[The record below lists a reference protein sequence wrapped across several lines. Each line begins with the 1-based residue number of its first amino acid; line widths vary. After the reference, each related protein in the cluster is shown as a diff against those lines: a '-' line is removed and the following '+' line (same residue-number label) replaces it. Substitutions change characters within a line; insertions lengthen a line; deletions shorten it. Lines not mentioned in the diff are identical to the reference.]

1 MKELTLTQAE
11 QARLQILNQVLRREM
26 AAGEAASALGV
37 SERHIWRLLM
47 AYRKEGAASLAHGNR
62 GRRPPNAI
70 SEAIRAQVTTLAR
83 TRYAGLNHTHFTEL
97 LAEREGVVLARS
109 TVRSILCGA
118 GVASPRRRRPP
129 RHRRRRERMPQEGML
144 LQLDGSHHAW
154 LERRGPRLV
163 LMLAVDDA
171 TGTAPYAV
179 FRAQEDTTGYLFLLR
194 GIVQR
199 RGIPLAVYTDRHA
212 TFFPRKASTEA
223 SSSGARE
230 PVQVARALQELGIRQ
245 IFAHSPEAKGRVE
258 RANGTFQDRL
268 VAELRLA
275 GACTAGEANEVL
287 WEFLPRF
294 NARFGVP
301 PAVPT
306 CGYRPVEP
314 AVDLDTVFCFKHR
327 RTVARDNTVK
337 YRGRTL
343 QLLPG
348 PDRAS
353 YARALVE
360 VQERLDGSLA
370 VCFRGTIVATQDAPL
385 HAAALRANRID
396 QAASGS
402 SWWKDDR
409 ARTKHRERV
418 KAGMQRAWEQGK
430 RIGRP
435 PVTAQPWFAERF
447 AVALEAMEAGRLT
460 RRRAAEELD
469 ISYATLKR
477 ILDARTE
484 MEPLTESLDTSA

>member
-245 IFAHSPEAKGRVE
+245 IFA
-258 RANGTFQDRL
+258 
-268 VAELRLA
+268 
-275 GACTAGEANEVL
+275 
-287 WEFLPRF
+287 PR
-294 NARFGVP
+294 P
-301 PAVPT
+301 
-306 CGYRPVEP
+306 
-314 AVDLDTVFCFKHR
+314 
-327 RTVARDNTVK
+327 
-337 YRGRTL
+337 RG
-343 QLLPG
+343 G
-348 PDRAS
+348 
-353 YARALVE
+353 
-360 VQERLDGSLA
+360 
-370 VCFRGTIVATQDAPL
+370 
-385 HAAALRANRID
+385 
-396 QAASGS
+396 
-402 SWWKDDR
+402 
-409 ARTKHRERV
+409 
-418 KAGMQRAWEQGK
+418 
-430 RIGRP
+430 
-435 PVTAQPWFAERF
+435 
-447 AVALEAMEAGRLT
+447 
-460 RRRAAEELD
+460 
-469 ISYATLKR
+469 
-477 ILDARTE
+477 
-484 MEPLTESLDTSA
+484 